1 LVMISW
7 VIFRSENFG
16 QMGTFLRTMFVP
28 KQPLE
33 PNFVWVSSD
42 IVFALAVAYFIIF
55 LPLVP
60 RYQRILSWYESL
72 ALRRT
77 FELAAAYG
85 LFVFALARIA
95 TSSFQAF
102 IYFRF

>member
-1 LVMISW
+1 
-7 VIFRSENFG
+7 
-16 QMGTFLRTMFVP
+16 MFIPHQV
-28 KQPLE
+28 E
-33 PNFVWVSSD
+33 PNLLWVSPD

-60 RYQRILSWYESL
+60 RFERVLSWYESL

-77 FELAAAYG
+77 FELATAYG
-85 LFVFALARIA
+85 LFIFALARIA
-95 TSSFQAF
+95 TTSFQAF

>member
-1 LVMISW
+1 
-7 VIFRSENFG
+7 
-16 QMGTFLRTMFVP
+16 MFIP
-28 KQPLE
+28 QPQVV
-33 PNFVWVSSD
+33 PNFVWVSPD
-42 IVFALAVAYFIIF
+42 IVFALTVAYFIIF

-60 RYQRILSWYESL
+60 RYERILSWYENL

-85 LFVFALARIA
+85 LFIFAVARIA